1 MRTYEPLPQTPE
13 ERDFVSLVILKS
25 KQERFDY
32 ALSDL
37 MCWLD
42 GFIAAGGKY
51 KPETE
56 ETLRDL
62 HGTIKR
68 AYDTIPPNLP
78 NKWFGDR
85 AREVRNLAIQS
96 IGAKPV
102 VAHQK
107 LKQIRLIAE
116 EVIDEENRGQK

>member
-1 MRTYEPLPQTPE
+1 MSTPSPQTPE

-51 KPETE
+51 KPETQDV
-56 ETLRDL
+56 LRDL
-62 HGTIKR
+62 HGTVKH
-68 AYDTIPPNLP
+68 AYPTIPPNQP

-96 IGAKPV
+96 IGSKSV
-102 VAHQK
+102 VAQQK
-107 LKQIRLIAE
+107 LKEIRLIAE
-116 EVIDEENRGQK
+116 AVIDEENRGQK